1 MSFRKKK
8 KNIINQFNC
17 PWLVMNPGSCKS
29 RKNVRVG
36 TERGP
41 AARARSRCVPCGHHC
56 LCRRCSHFRRS
67 GKPVWGCEMQSASQC
82 PWQTRDDLGREAR
95 LGCAARWGEEGWRRW
110 WQGIAAAHR
119 GTLTPKRRRECHCL
133 YLYNSGV

>member
-8 KNIINQFNC
+8 KSTINQFNC

-29 RKNVRVG
+29 RKNVRVR

-82 PWQTRDDLGREAR
+82 PMANTGRPGERGQAGLCCALGRGRMETVVAR
-95 LGCAARWGEEGWRRW
+95 DCSSS
-110 WQGIAAAHR
+110 QGNPD
-119 GTLTPKRRRECHCL
+119 TKMKK
-133 YLYNSGV
+133 GVPLPISVQ